1 MPTLKE
7 MKQRLQQA
15 RFGGEIP
22 KVRSCARTKPRFCPL
37 VAKMLTK
44 NVLTNRAQELFN
56 KQKLQEKVDE
66 QRRAGA
72 KNARDAYP
80 SITVAPGVGDLHKRS
95 LEHAKRYTERVQQE
109 QKK

>member
-1 MPTLKE
+1 MRPNHTTFLPT
-7 MKQRLQQA
+7 
-15 RFGGEIP
+15 
-22 KVRSCARTKPRFCPL
+22 CAKDVDEERTSF
-37 VAKMLTK
+37 
-44 NVLTNRAQELFN
+44 VLTNRAQELFN

>member
-1 MPTLKE
+1 MSQTTFLHTS
-7 MKQRLQQA
+7 
-15 RFGGEIP
+15 GEDVDEEGTPI
-22 KVRSCARTKPRFCPL
+22 
-37 VAKMLTK
+37 
-44 NVLTNRAQELFN
+44 VLINRAQELFN